1 MKKKRFESPNQILQ
15 FIRLNA
21 DYPMKIRELAKAMGI
36 NDSQYSAF
44 RKKVKS
50 LLDKGKLVKLKRNR
64 IGLPEA
70 MDLITGTI
78 QITKSGMGFCTPDG
92 SDEEIYIA
100 VGDTLTAFSGDTVL
114 VRLKPGIGFKG
125 KRTGIVIKVVERK
138 IQSIVGTFKKGRGYA
153 FVIPDAKNINRDIY
167 IIRGKSM
174 DAANGEKV
182 VVKLVE
188 WEHPSLNPEGE
199 ISERLGFPGDSGVD
213 MLSIIREYELPTEFS
228 EDIQNEAEAAIDGWE
243 SEVPERS
250 DLTGLNAFTIDPADA
265 KDHDDAVSIEKKGSV
280 YRLGVHIADVS
291 HFIRANT
298 KLDKEAYGRATSVY
312 FPDRVIP
319 MLPEVL
325 SNDVCSLR
333 PNRKRLAFSIIIDF
347 DKTGK
352 AIDYELF
359 PSVIKSRAK
368 LSYDEVQDY
377 FDNGKADSRIDS
389 IAKDLTDMRKLAK
402 ILLAR
407 RQKDGSLDFDLPE
420 AKIILDKQGNVV
432 EIGNRVRRESHRLVE
447 EFMLAANRQVAY
459 HFLHHALPTLY
470 RVHDRPNM
478 EKVEAF
484 SFLISKLGYRFP
496 VSPTMPTK
504 DFAKLLK
511 KIKDQPEEDFINEL
525 LLRSMAKAV
534 YQPKNIGHF
543 GLAFKHYLHFTS
555 PIRRYP
561 DLLVHRLL
569 KMLKKNKYPVKTAQ
583 KLGIVLN
590 NSGKHCSA
598 MERRAM
604 EAERSAIK
612 AKQVSYMA
620 GQVGSEYDGIISG
633 VMNFGFFVRL
643 VGPECEGMIR
653 LSAMDDDYYKF
664 DESNYLLKGRRR
676 GRIFRLG
683 DKIRVGVMRVD
694 KEAKEIDL
702 FVVDKNNQNKKPQGR
717 RRLRKRK

>member
-1 MKKKRFESPNQILQ
+1 MKKKRSESSNQILQ

-21 DYPMKIRELAKAMGI
+21 DHPMKVRELAKAMGI
-36 NDSQYSAF
+36 QDSAYSSF
-44 RKKVKS
+44 RGKIKS
-50 LLDKGKLVKLKRNR
+50 LLDKGKLVSLKRNR

-70 MDLITGTI
+70 MDLISGII
-78 QITKSGMGFCTPDG
+78 QITKSGMGFCTPEG
-92 SDEEIYIA
+92 TDEEIYIA
-100 VGDTLTAFSGDTVL
+100 PGDTLTAFGGDKVL
-114 VRLKPGIGFKG
+114 VRLKPGFGFKG

-138 IQSIVGTFKKGRGYA
+138 LQSIVGTFRKGRGYA

-167 IIRGKSM
+167 IIRGKTM

-182 VVKLVE
+182 VVRLVE

-199 ISERLGFPGDSGVD
+199 ISERLGFPGDPGVD
-213 MLSIIREYELPTEFS
+213 MLSIIRAYDLPMEFP
-228 EDIQNEAEAAIDGWE
+228 EEIQREADAVISDWQGEI
-243 SEVPERS
+243 SRRS
-250 DLTGLNAFTIDPADA
+250 DLTNLNSFTIDPADA
-265 KDHDDAVSIEKKGSV
+265 KDHDDAVSIKKEGDI

-291 HFIRANT
+291 HFVIANT
-298 KLDKEAYGRATSVY
+298 RLDKEAYSRATSVY

-319 MLPEVL
+319 MLPEIL
-325 SNDVCSLR
+325 SNNVCSLM

-352 AIDYELF
+352 VLDYELF
-359 PSVIKSRAK
+359 PSVIRSRAK

-377 FDNGKADSRIDS
+377 FDTGIPCPRIDR
-389 IAKDLTDMRKLAK
+389 IADDLTIMRELAK

-407 RQKDGSLDFDLPE
+407 RQKAGSLDFDLPE
-420 AKIILDKQGNVV
+420 AKIILDKQGNVI

-496 VSPTMPTK
+496 VSPTMPTG

-511 KIKDQPEEDFINEL
+511 KIKGQPEEDFINEL

-534 YQPKNIGHF
+534 YQPENIGHF

-569 KMLKKNKYPVKTAQ
+569 KMLKKNKYPVKTSQ
-583 KLGIVLN
+583 KLGIILN
-590 NSGKHCSA
+590 NTGKHCSA

-604 EAERSAIK
+604 EAERDAVK
-612 AKQVSYMA
+612 AKQVAYMA

-633 VMNFGFFVRL
+633 VMNFGFFVRIS
-643 VGPECEGMIR
+643 GPECEGMIR
-653 LSAMDDDYYKF
+653 LSTMDDDYYNF
-664 DESNYLLKGRRR
+664 DEANYLLKGRRR
-676 GRIFRLG
+676 GRVFRLG
-683 DKIRVGVMRVD
+683 DKIRVGVMKVD

-702 FVVDKNNQNKKPQGR
+702 FVVSGNNLSKKPHGR
-717 RRLRKRK
+717 RCLRKRN

>member
-1 MKKKRFESPNQILQ
+1 MKKKRSTSIDQILQ
-15 FIRLNA
+15 FIRSNA
-21 DYPMKIRELAKAMGI
+21 DYPMKALELARAMGI
-36 NDSQYSAF
+36 KDSAYPTF
-44 RKKVKS
+44 RRKIKN
-50 LLDKGKLVKLKRNR
+50 LLDEGKLVKLKRNR

-70 MDLITGTI
+70 MDLVSGAL
-78 QITKSGMGFCTPDG
+78 QITKSGFGFCTPDG

-100 VGDTLTAFSGDTVL
+100 AGDTLTAFGGDKVL
-114 VRLKPGIGFKG
+114 IRLKPGFGFKG

-138 IQSIVGTFKKGRGYA
+138 LQTIVGTFRKGRGYA
-153 FVIPDAKNINRDIY
+153 HVIPDAKNINRDIY
-167 IIRGKSM
+167 IILGKTM
-174 DAANGEKV
+174 DATNGEKV
-182 VVKLVE
+182 VVRLVE

-199 ISERLGFPGDSGVD
+199 ISERLGFPGDPGVD
-213 MLSIIREYELPTEFS
+213 MQSIIREYEIPVEFS
-228 EDIQNEAEAAIDGWE
+228 GDVIGEAEAAVSGWQ
-243 SEVPERS
+243 SEILNRP
-250 DLTGLNAFTIDPADA
+250 DLTGLSAFTIDPSDA
-265 KDHDDAVSIEKKGSV
+265 KDHDDAVSIEKEGDI

-291 HFIRANT
+291 HFVATNT
-298 KLDKEAYGRATSVY
+298 KLDKEAYSRATSVY
-312 FPDRVIP
+312 LPDRVIP
-319 MLPEVL
+319 MLPEIL
-325 SNDVCSLR
+325 SNNVCSLR

-352 AIDYELF
+352 ALDYELF
-359 PSVIKSRAK
+359 PSVIRSRAR
-368 LSYDEVQDY
+368 LSYSEVQDFY
-377 FDNGKADSRIDS
+377 DTGKASPRIDR
-389 IAKDLTDMRKLAK
+389 IADDLTTMRKLAK

-407 RQKDGSLDFDLPE
+407 RQKAGSLDFDLPE
-420 AKIILDKQGNVV
+420 AKIILDKQGNVI

-496 VSPTMPTK
+496 VSPTMPTG
-504 DFAKLLK
+504 DFGRLLK
-511 KIKDQPEEDFINEL
+511 KIKGQPEEEFINEL

-543 GLAFKHYLHFTS
+543 GLAFKQYLHFTS

-569 KMLKKNKYPVKTAQ
+569 KMLKKNKYPVKTTQ
-583 KLGIVLN
+583 KLGTILN
-590 NSGKHCSA
+590 NAGTHCSA

-604 EAERSAIK
+604 EAERSAVK
-612 AKQVSYMA
+612 AKQVAYMA

-643 VGPECEGMIR
+643 IGPECEGMIR
-653 LSAMDDDYYKF
+653 LSTMDDDYYKF
-664 DESNYLLKGRRR
+664 DEANYLLKGRRR
-676 GRIFRLG
+676 GQVFRLG
-683 DKIRVGVMRVD
+683 DKIRVGIMRVD

-702 FVVDKNNQNKKPQGR
+702 FVVEKNSQSKKPHGR
-717 RRLRKRK
+717 KRLRKRK